1 MVIMRIMVMVM
12 IYITGSDCR
21 YYNYCCYYYS
31 ENNSKKRSKNGRKVI
46 ELVIMIAMVLVMMMM
61 MIVIKIIILF
71 IILLSSSSLVFH
83 LCFTAFVHLL
93 PARER
98 SAPPFSSCPLR
109 IEIKEK
115 NVYVFILYPSP
126 CQLTFPSSRSA
137 EETRRFRS
145 LSPLSLRPS
154 CERKPRVWIRKVGE
168 EGKKE
173 YKEEERKN
181 VRGKKE
187 RM

>member
-21 YYNYCCYYYS
+21 YYNCCCYYYS
-31 ENNSKKRSKNGRKVI
+31 ENNSKKRSKDGRKVI

-115 NVYVFILYPSP
+115 KCICIHTLSIPVPADLSILKVGGRDTP
-126 CQLTFPSSRSA
+126 F
-137 EETRRFRS
+137 
-145 LSPLSLRPS
+145 PLSLS
-154 CERKPRVWIRKVGE
+154 FVSSSFL
-168 EGKKE
+168 
-173 YKEEERKN
+173 
-181 VRGKKE
+181 
-187 RM
+187 